1 MLNRA
6 AFSQLV
12 SKKGGKSM
20 NDYGK
25 KPKKK
30 MMTKKKPMAK
40 KSMAKKKSGKKKG
53 Y

>member
-12 SKKGGKSM
+12 SKKGGKAM
-20 NDYGK
+20 NYGK
-25 KPKKK
+25 KSKKK
-30 MMTKKKPMAK
+30 TMAKKKPMAK

>member
-12 SKKGGKSM
+12 SKKGGKAM

-30 MMTKKKPMAK
+30 MTKKKPMAK

>member
-12 SKKGGKSM
+12 SKKGGKAM
-20 NDYGK
+20 DHGK
-25 KPKKK
+25 KKSKKT
-30 MMTKKKPMAK
+30 MAKKKPMAK
-40 KSMAKKKSGKKKG
+40 KSMAKKKSGKKG